1 MTRKA
6 LGIGVGLALLVAG
19 AGAGVLGCAGE
30 AAIARRAEAQQP
42 LVPKREA
49 PSAPASPE
57 GAVELVELPPV
68 EKRAKVPGFD
78 GATAWLNVDH
88 ALSLDEL
95 AGRVVVVDF
104 WTSCC
109 INCLHT
115 IPVLERLEQRFKGKP
130 VVVIGVHSPKFDQE
144 RQADRLRDILRDN
157 RIEHPV
163 AVDAEMAIW
172 QAWGVEAWPTVA
184 VLDTSGRVIW
194 VAMGEPDEEDLT
206 RVVASALEESRGKL
220 AKGELKGVRPEPETA
235 GALRYPGKVL
245 ALEDGGLAVADT
257 GHNRIVLLDK
267 AGAVTAV
274 VGSGLA
280 GRLDGAL
287 SEASFRRPQGMAE
300 VGSDLYV
307 ADTGNHLIRK
317 IDRKRG
323 IVSTAAGT
331 GQIGYQRLT
340 SAQALARDFALRS
353 PWDLLHHKGVVYV
366 ALAGSH
372 QIGVFDPGKGTVRG
386 FAGSGH
392 EGRQDGERW
401 VSAFAQPSAL
411 ATDGK
416 ELFVLDSET
425 SSVRA
430 VSLEKGDVRTIVGK
444 DLFVFGDVDGER
456 EKVRLQHPIGMAFDG
471 TWLWVAD
478 TYNSKLKRVSPATG
492 ETKTVVAAG
501 LSEPAGVSARGGV
514 VFVADTNHH
523 RVVRADTATKDAK
536 SAKGKGAALEVVA
549 VAGLSAP
556 RLEASEASGA
566 SADPGTPAVVLG
578 TWAVPGGKPTRVEV
592 RWKMPEGTAVNDEA
606 PFKVVWTE
614 THGLARPPEPIR
626 RKGAEVKEGFE
637 VAIEPAAGSTWGAVV
652 GVLDMVICDAATHR
666 VCVPIK
672 RVVSAKFTVDPAAD
686 GKAPKALIEL
696 PAAK

>member
-1 MTRKA
+1 MTRKGFGLFFVGLLLAGA
-6 LGIGVGLALLVAG
+6 LGCG
-19 AGAGVLGCAGE
+19 GE
-30 AAIARRAEAQQP
+30 AAIARRAEVQPP

-49 PSAPASPE
+49 PKGEAIAGPD
-57 GAVELVELPPV
+57 LVELPPA

-88 ALSLDEL
+88 ALSLEEL
-95 AGRVVVVDF
+95 EGRVVVVDF

-115 IPVLERLEQRFKGKP
+115 IPILERLERRFKGKP

-144 RQADRLRDILRDN
+144 READRLRDILRDN

-163 AVDAEMAIW
+163 AVDAQMTIW
-172 QAWGVEAWPTVA
+172 QTWGVEAWPTVA

-194 VAMGEPDEEDLT
+194 AGMGEPDEQDLV
-206 RVVASALEESRGKL
+206 RVVASALEESKGRWAL
-220 AKGELKGVRPEPETA
+220 GELKGVRPEPETA

-280 GRLDGAL
+280 GKLDGSFA
-287 SEASFRRPQGMAE
+287 EASFRRPQGMTE
-300 VGSDLYV
+300 VGSDLFV
-307 ADTGNHLIRK
+307 ADTGNHMIRR

-331 GQIGYQRLT
+331 GEIGYQRLT
-340 SAQALARDFALRS
+340 GSQALARDFALRS
-353 PWDLLHHKGVVYV
+353 PWDVLHHKGLVYV

-372 QIGVFDPGKGTVRG
+372 QIGVFDPAKGTVRG

-430 VSLEKGDVRTIVGK
+430 VDLAKGDVRTIVGK

-456 EKVRLQHPIGMAFDG
+456 EKVRLQHPIGMAFEG
-471 TWLWVAD
+471 GSLWVAD
-478 TYNSKLKRVSPATG
+478 TYNSKLKRVNPATG
-492 ETKTVVAAG
+492 ETKTVIGAG
-501 LSEPAGVSARGGV
+501 LGEPAGVSARGGIL
-514 VFVADTNHH
+514 FVADTNNH
-523 RVVRADTATKDAK
+523 RVARAPV
-536 SAKGKGAALEVVA
+536 KGAAKLEAVA

-556 RLEASEASGA
+556 AVGVSLA
-566 SADPGTPAVVLG
+566 SAPGSVEPGTETASLG
-578 TWAVPGGKPTRVEV
+578 TWSLPAGKPSRVSV
-592 RWKMPEGTAVNDEA
+592 RWQMPEGTAVNDGA
-606 PFKVVWTE
+606 PFKLVWTE

-637 VAIEPAAGSTWGAVV
+637 VTVEPAAGSTSGALV
-652 GVLDMVICDAATHR
+652 GVIEMVICDVATHR
-666 VCVPIK
+666 VCVPVK
-672 RVVSAKFTVDPAAD
+672 RVVGAKFTVDAAA
-686 GKAPKALIEL
+686 GGAAPQASIAL

>member
-1 MTRKA
+1 MTRKGFGFGFGIA
-6 LGIGVGLALLVAG
+6 LGLAG
-19 AGAGVLGCAGE
+19 ALGCAGE
-30 AAIARRAEAQQP
+30 VAIARHAERQPP

-49 PSAPASPE
+49 PQAQGEASP
-57 GAVELVELPPV
+57 ELVELLPV
-68 EKRAKVPGFD
+68 EKREKVPGFD
-78 GATAWLNVDH
+78 GASAWLNVDH
-88 ALSLDEL
+88 ALSLEEL

-115 IPVLERLEQRFKGKP
+115 MPILERLERRFKDKP
-130 VVVIGVHSPKFDQE
+130 VVVVGVHSPKFDQE
-144 RQADRLRDILRDN
+144 READRLRDILRDN

-172 QAWGVEAWPTVA
+172 RAWGVEAWPTVV

-194 VAMGEPDEEDLT
+194 AAMGEPDEEDLT
-206 RVVASALEESRGKL
+206 RVVASALEESKGSL
-220 AKGELKGVRPEPETA
+220 AKGELKGVRPEPESA

-245 ALEDGGLAVADT
+245 VLEDGGLAVADT

-287 SEASFRRPQGMAE
+287 SEASFRRPQGMTE

-323 IVSTAAGT
+323 MVATVAGT
-331 GQIGYQRLT
+331 GSIGYRRLT
-340 SAQALARDFALRS
+340 DAQALARDFALRS
-353 PWDLLHHKGVVYV
+353 PWDVLHHKGVLYV

-372 QIGVFDPGKGTVRG
+372 QIGVFDPGKGTVKG
-386 FAGSGH
+386 FVGSGH

-430 VSLEKGDVRTIVGK
+430 VDFASGDVRTIVGK
-444 DLFVFGDVDGER
+444 DLFVFGDVDGAR

-471 TWLWVAD
+471 GSLWVAD
-478 TYNSKLKRVSPATG
+478 TYNSKLKRVNPATG
-492 ETKTVVAAG
+492 ETKTVIAAG
-501 LSEPAGVSARGGV
+501 LGEPAGVSARGGV
-514 VFVADTNHH
+514 LYVADTNHH
-523 RVVRADTATKDAK
+523 RVVRAPA
-536 SAKGKGAALEVVA
+536 KGAAALEAVA

-556 RLEASEASGA
+556 ALSQESAGAEA
-566 SADPGTPAVVLG
+566 GTPVASLG
-578 TWAVPGGKPTRVEV
+578 TWAVPAGKASRIQV
-592 RWKMPEGTAVNDEA
+592 RWQMPEGTAVNDGA
-606 PFKVVWTE
+606 PFKLVWTE
-614 THGLARPPEPIR
+614 THGLAKLPEPIR
-626 RKGAEVKEGFE
+626 KKGAEVKEGFE
-637 VAIEPAAGSTWGAVV
+637 VSIEPAPGSTSGALV
-652 GVLDMVICDAATHR
+652 GVLDVMICDVATHR
-666 VCVPIK
+666 VCVPVK
-672 RVVSAKFTVDPAAD
+672 RVVGAKFTVDPAAD
-686 GKAPKALIEL
+686 GKAPQVSIAL